1 MLALP
6 LVALA
11 SACSTDKDDD
21 AARKSPAP
29 TASPTSDSEKK
40 ATVEAE
46 RIGAVPP
53 AELRRAAL
61 NGKSN
66 GFQWKEVPE
75 SEVKAGLG
83 MKADPAECQPLASLA
98 GGTTSIE
105 PVSLVHRSLE
115 PTEAKNAT
123 VGSMWLASHSKKN
136 AERVMKDLHTALKKC
151 PKGFKTLGLTY
162 QSVKQL
168 DEPDLGDEAV
178 VYRLT
183 NVVGKQSMPMTFT
196 VVRKGGLIAAFY
208 GVNML
213 DEKNSRIP
221 QPVVEAQLEQL

>member
-1 MLALP
+1 M
-6 LVALA
+6 
-11 SACSTDKDDD
+11 SACSADNDAD
-21 AARKSPAP
+21 AARKNPAP
-29 TASPTSDSEKK
+29 SASPTSDSEKK
-40 ATVEAE
+40 ATDEAK
-46 RIGAVPP
+46 RVGALAP
-53 AELRRAAL
+53 AELRQAAL

-66 GFQWKEVPE
+66 GFEWKQVPE
-75 SEVKAGLG
+75 SEAKAAAGT
-83 MKADPAECQPLASLA
+83 KADPAECQPLASLA
-98 GGTTSIE
+98 AGTTSIE

-115 PTEAKNAT
+115 PTDAKNAT

-136 AERVMKDLHTALKKC
+136 AERVMEDLRASLKKC
-151 PKGFKTLGLTY
+151 PKGFKTLGLAY
-162 QSVKQL
+162 KSVKQL

-213 DEKNSRIP
+213 DEEKARIP
-221 QPVVEAQLEQL
+221 EPVVKAQLKQL